1 MNKIKVVRN
10 QIIPFDNDDVI
21 ICNNTIS
28 FSNNGN
34 YLIEF
39 IESDNIDI
47 EINISDNLCINLF
60 EYACLEDVILKHT
73 YNLGRKSSLIL
84 NKFYNNIKTLEK
96 VEINLNGEGANI
108 KYNFSSVS
116 NNNDKYTININH
128 LNKNTSSDIFNRTV
142 AKNNSSNV
150 FDINSYVENGI
161 KDCYLNQQT
170 KIICIGESNNKINPN
185 MFTRDN
191 STIAIHSS
199 TIGNIDNESLF
210 YLMSKGIDYKTATT
224 LIIKGLLLSNINP
237 DIETRGRILNILDNI
252 GGE

>member
-1 MNKIKVVRN
+1 MNKIKIVRN

-21 ICNNTIS
+21 VCDNTIS

-39 IESDNIDI
+39 IESDNVNI
-47 EINISDNLCINLF
+47 EININDNLCINLF
-60 EYACLEDVILKHT
+60 EYSCLEDVTLKQT
-73 YNLGRKSSLIL
+73 YNLGKKSSLIL
-84 NKFYNNIKTLEK
+84 NKFYNNTNTLEQ
-96 VEINLNGEGANI
+96 VEINLNGEGSNI

-116 NNNDKYTININH
+116 SNNDKYTININH

-142 AKNNSSNV
+142 AKNNSSNI

-170 KIICIGESNNKINPN
+170 KIISLRESNNKINPN
-185 MFTRDN
+185 MFIGEA
-191 STIAIHSS
+191 STTGIHSS
-199 TIGNIDNESLF
+199 TIGTINEEDIF
-210 YLMSKGIDYKTATT
+210 YLMSRGIDYETAIK
-224 LIIKGLLLSNINP
+224 LIIKGMIISNINP
-237 DIETRGRILNILDNI
+237 DMEYREKILELLNDL

>member
-1 MNKIKVVRN
+1 MNKIKIVRN

-21 ICNNTIS
+21 ICDNTIS

-39 IESDNIDI
+39 IESDNVDI
-47 EINISDNLCINLF
+47 EININDNLCINLF
-60 EYACLEDVILKHT
+60 EYSCLEDVTLKQT
-73 YNLGRKSSLIL
+73 YNLGKKSSLIL
-84 NKFYNNIKTLEK
+84 NKFYNNTNTLEQ
-96 VEINLNGEGANI
+96 VEINLNGEGSNI

-116 NNNDKYTININH
+116 SNNDKYTININH
-128 LNKNTSSDIFNRTV
+128 LNKNTSSNIFNRTV
-142 AKNNSSNV
+142 AKNNSSNI

-170 KIICIGESNNKINPN
+170 KIISLRESNNKINPN

-199 TIGNIDNESLF
+199 TIGNIDSESLF
-210 YLMSKGIDYKTATT
+210 YLMSRGIDYQTATT

-237 DIETRGRILNILDNI
+237 DMETRGRILNILDKI

>member
-21 ICNNTIS
+21 ICDNTIS

-39 IESDNIDI
+39 IESDNVDI
-47 EINISDNLCINLF
+47 EININDNLCINLF
-60 EYACLEDVILKHT
+60 EYSCLEDVTLKQT
-73 YNLGRKSSLIL
+73 YNLGKKSSLIL
-84 NKFYNNIKTLEK
+84 NKFYNNTNTLEQ
-96 VEINLNGEGANI
+96 VEINLNGEGSNI

-116 NNNDKYTININH
+116 SNNDKYTININH
-128 LNKNTSSDIFNRTV
+128 LNKNTSSNI
-142 AKNNSSNV
+142 

-170 KIICIGESNNKINPN
+170 KIISLRESNNKINPN

-199 TIGNIDNESLF
+199 TIGNIDSESLF
-210 YLMSKGIDYKTATT
+210 YLMSRGIDYQTATT

-237 DIETRGRILNILDNI
+237 DMETRGRILNILDKI